1 MSELIINA
9 EIHDEESYRDVMS
22 AVKELAHVFLDMD
35 DFENAGACVVQ
46 LLQLQIQH
54 DQAIQPNPPQ
64 EA

>member
-1 MSELIINA
+1 
-9 EIHDEESYRDVMS
+9 VMS
-22 AVKELAHVFLDMD
+22 AVKDLAHAFIDLD

-54 DQAIQPNPPQ
+54 DRALYPNPPQ

>member
-9 EIHDEESYRDVMS
+9 EVHDEDSYREVMS
-22 AVKELAHVFLDMD
+22 AVKELAHVFIDMD

-54 DQAIQPNPPQ
+54 GRALRPNPPQ